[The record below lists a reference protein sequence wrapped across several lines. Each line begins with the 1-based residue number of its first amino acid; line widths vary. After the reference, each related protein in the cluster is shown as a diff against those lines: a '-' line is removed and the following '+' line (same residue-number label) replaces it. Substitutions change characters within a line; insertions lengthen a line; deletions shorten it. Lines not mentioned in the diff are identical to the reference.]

1 MSLHRGKLRRS
12 RMAVVLT
19 TVGALVA
26 FQALAIVGAG
36 AAFASGTCTY
46 NPSTDTIEIT
56 IDSGTFVFVRV
67 DETTGAIEFGNGAP
81 GAPCGS
87 ATNSNTAAIIVL
99 GQPSSDENFHI
110 EEDTD
115 VPFNTAIA
123 WHIDL
128 GTGDSDGLEVQLS
141 GDQDNA
147 LVLSDTSFNLN
158 GAVGELLGVEE
169 FFIGG
174 DDGDDTV
181 DGSATS
187 KFMAVFTGEG
197 DDVVSLGTF
206 DGDVAQLVGGGVDT
220 LSYSTRTTCTF
231 VLNDGDAGLDA
242 NCDGDNDDPGDEED
256 FVFGCFDV
264 IVTGSGNDTI
274 DNTFC
279 SDTTFA
285 PGPGDDEIINESGSD
300 TLDLSS
306 STAGVVIDVP
316 NSTATGQGT
325 DTWEALENFIGSD
338 FDDTLLTD
346 GDAPGPNVNSFSG
359 LGGIDTV
366 DGSAETDPISINL
379 DNLDPDVDDLEN
391 AIGGAGNDTVRGN
404 DLNNQLSGG
413 AGDDELDGFSGR
425 DHLDGGPGNDE
436 LDGQDGNDTLVGGPG
451 DDDLGGDS
459 GADTVTYVSNTT
471 AGVTIDLSLGFATSS
486 DSGDDTFEGG
496 EEIFV
501 GSNFRDQITGGPFS
515 GGGTVNFVFK
525 GKGGRDLL
533 TGFAGND
540 TLNGGKG
547 PDILRGAGGDDT
559 LLGKKGADTLVGGR
573 GFDIGKGGPGND
585 SCRGVEQR
593 SSC

>member
-1 MSLHRGKLRRS
+1 MSFLGKTERRKRKVGS
-12 RMAVVLT
+12 VLT

-26 FQALAIVGAG
+26 FQALAIGGAG
-36 AAFASGTCTY
+36 VASAAGTCTY
-46 NPSTDTIEIT
+46 NPATDTINIT
-56 IDSGTFVFVRV
+56 IDSGTQATVTV
-67 DETTGAIEFGNGAP
+67 DEASGSIEFDGA
-81 GAPCGS
+81 ACGS
-87 ATNSNTAAIIVL
+87 ATNSNTVAIVVL
-99 GQPSSDENFHI
+99 GQPGTDETFDI
-110 EEDTD
+110 DEENE
-115 VPFNTAIA
+115 VPFNTAIV
-123 WHIDL
+123 WSIDL
-128 GTGDSDGLEVQLS
+128 GTGTGDELDIDLNQ
-141 GDQDNA
+141 DQDNSV
-147 LVLSDTSFNLN
+147 VLTNTTFNLN
-158 GAVGELLGVEE
+158 GAAGEVLGAE
-169 FFIGG
+169 FFDINGE
-174 DDGDDTV
+174 DGDDTI
-181 DGSATS
+181 DGSAAS
-187 KFMAVFTGEG
+187 IEMEISGEEGNDVLSPGSHIEDFASGGIG
-197 DDVVSLGTF
+197 D
-206 DGDVAQLVGGGVDT
+206 DT

-231 VLNDGDAGLDA
+231 VRNADDAGLDA
-242 NCDGDNDDPGDEED
+242 NCDGDNDDLGEEQDE
-256 FVFGCFDV
+256 VSGCFEI

-274 DNTFC
+274 DNDLC
-279 SDTTFA
+279 NNTTFV
-285 PGPGDDEIINESGSD
+285 PGAGDDDIVNEDNTD
-300 TLDLSS
+300 TLSFET

-316 NSTATGQGT
+316 NLTATGQGT
-325 DTWEALENFIGSD
+325 DTWTNLDNFVGSD
-338 FDDTLLTD
+338 FNDTLITD
-346 GDAPGPNVNSFSG
+346 GSAPGPNVDTFSG
-359 LGGIDTV
+359 LGGVDTV

-391 AIGGAGNDTVRGN
+391 AIGGAGSDTVRGN

-413 AGDDELDGFSGR
+413 AGDDELDGFGGR
-425 DHLDGGPGNDE
+425 DHLNGGPGNDE

-501 GSNFRDQITGGPFS
+501 GSNFRDQITGGPFG